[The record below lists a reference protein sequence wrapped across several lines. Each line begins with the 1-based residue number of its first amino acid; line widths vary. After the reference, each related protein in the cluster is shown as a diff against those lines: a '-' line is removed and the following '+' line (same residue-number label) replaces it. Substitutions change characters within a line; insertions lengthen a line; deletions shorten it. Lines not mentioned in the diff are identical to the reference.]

1 MVRVMTS
8 SSSRP
13 HLTSPAPHDQSDSV
27 RGRVIDMA
35 SYRVRFDMRDHD
47 SVLNALWNE
56 LTRLA
61 HDAWAW
67 RDPDTLETLEFHLA
81 ILKAHVHADWEK

>member
-1 MVRVMTS
+1 MGRVMTS
-8 SSSRP
+8 RSSRP
-13 HLTSPAPHDQSDSV
+13 NLSSPAPHEESDRI

-35 SYRVRFDMRDHD
+35 SYRNRLDVRDHD

-56 LTRLA
+56 LSRLA

-81 ILKAHVHADWEK
+81 ILKAHVHAEWEK